1 MSIFDTLAKEAK
13 NDYAK
18 LVSDATSGDKQGF
31 IGTGSYILNAQLSVV
46 SMVVYPTTE

>member
-18 LVSDATSGDKQGF
+18 LVSDGLITGDKQGF
-31 IGTGSYILNAQLSVV
+31 IGTGS
-46 SMVVYPTTE
+46 